1 MEISWYGTAA
11 LCMSHAGH
19 KILFDPFVS
28 RNPHSPRISVPELAQ
43 MGDIFI
49 THGHFDHTLDVPEVA
64 ALGKSKVYCS
74 AETARQLIKRGA
86 PAQQVVAISPGDI
99 INNGPFTIRVLKG
112 QHIKFDLKLIFQ
124 TLFNRRLVNHFREF
138 VNIIRTLRNCPQG
151 QVLIY
156 EISWENTRVL
166 HLGSLSLC
174 ADEEYPQGAS
184 VLCVPFQGR
193 SDLPTFTLPFIE
205 KLKPHS
211 IFLHHFDDTFPP
223 ISSQVDCAAFAALV
237 RRLYPEM
244 TVIIPEFG
252 VSYPIT

>member
-86 PAQQVVAISPGDI
+86 PAQQVVAISPGDTK
-99 INNGPFTIRVLKG
+99 NQPPFPPRVLKA
-112 QHIKFDLKLIFQ
+112 HHKKKLLIF
-124 TLFNRRLVNHFREF
+124 
-138 VNIIRTLRNCPQG
+138 IIP
-151 QVLIY
+151 Y
-156 EISWENTRVL
+156 
-166 HLGSLSLC
+166 
-174 ADEEYPQGAS
+174 
-184 VLCVPFQGR
+184 
-193 SDLPTFTLPFIE
+193 TLPPGGRPPPF
-205 KLKPHS
+205 
-211 IFLHHFDDTFPP
+211 FL
-223 ISSQVDCAAFAALV
+223 IKKKN
-237 RRLYPEM
+237 RN
-244 TVIIPEFG
+244 
-252 VSYPIT
+252 

>member
-1 MEISWYGTAA
+1 
-11 LCMSHAGH
+11 MSHAGH

-124 TLFNRRLVNHFREF
+124 TLFNRRLVNHFRALF
-138 VNIIRTLRNCPQG
+138 NILLEKSTP
-151 QVLIY
+151 
-156 EISWENTRVL
+156 TTM
-166 HLGSLSLC
+166 
-174 ADEEYPQGAS
+174 EYSGA
-184 VLCVPFQGR
+184 
-193 SDLPTFTLPFIE
+193 
-205 KLKPHS
+205 
-211 IFLHHFDDTFPP
+211 
-223 ISSQVDCAAFAALV
+223 
-237 RRLYPEM
+237 
-244 TVIIPEFG
+244 
-252 VSYPIT
+252 